1 MTYRILY
8 IEDDHGL
15 AALLTRFLKPRGAVV
30 SHVVS
35 GEEAIAA
42 LARETWDVIA
52 LDHNLIGETGLDIIA
67 RLKARGAHP
76 PIIYVTGSDNAQIAV
91 AALKAGASDYVW
103 KDTEGHYRE
112 LLAQSIEAVIAQDL
126 MRRDKERAEAEVR
139 AARDRAELLLTE
151 VNHRVANSLAMV
163 SALARLQGAS
173 MKDAASRDALKEM
186 QARVSAIAAV
196 HRHLYAGSGGDV
208 SRIDLADYFAI
219 LVRDLGATS
228 RNMGAQVEVTLA
240 QADEVAV
247 NADHAVSLGL
257 VATEL
262 VTNAVKYA
270 YPDGVGEVRVSLV
283 RTAPTSAELKVVDDG
298 IGWSGDTGVAAKG
311 TGVGSK
317 IIASLVQSL
326 GAQIEYEKASG
337 ASVRVSFPCMPA

>member
-15 AALLTRFLKPRGAVV
+15 AALLTRSLKTRGAFVG
-30 SHVVS
+30 HVVS

-42 LARETWDVIA
+42 LAREAWDVIA
-52 LDHNLIGETGLDIIA
+52 LDHNLIGETGLDVIA

-76 PIIYVTGSDNAQIAV
+76 PIIYVTGSDSVQTAV

-112 LLAQSIEAVIAQDL
+112 LLAQSIEAVIAQDAL
-126 MRRDKERAEAEVR
+126 RRDKEQAESEVR

-163 SALARLQGAS
+163 SALARLQAS
-173 MKDAASRDALKEM
+173 SLKDDASRDALKEM
-186 QARVSAIAAV
+186 QARVAAIAAV

-208 SRIDLADYFAI
+208 SRIDLADYLGT
-219 LVRDLGATS
+219 LVRDLDATS
-228 RNMGAQVEVTLA
+228 RNISGQITVNLVRF
-240 QADEVAV
+240 DPVAV
-247 NADHAVSLGL
+247 KADHAVSLGL
-257 VATEL
+257 IATEL

-270 YPDGVGEVRVSLV
+270 YPGGVGEVRVSLV
-283 RTAPTSAELKVVDDG
+283 RIAADAAELQVVDDG
-298 IGWSGDTGVAAKG
+298 IGWGGEAGPAKG
-311 TGVGSK
+311 TGVGTK
-317 IIASLVQSL
+317 IITSLVHSL
-326 GAQIEYEKASG
+326 GAQIEYEKSSG
-337 ASVRVSFPCMPA
+337 TAVRVRFPCMPT